1 MQCCGEMES
10 HTTRGELME
19 AMPQSV
25 WLERCANR
33 IAEVQRDIAAD
44 EARRIARELQSFERT
59 RAMAP
64 EAAVDFV
71 ATELARPKPGRFERR
86 AMPRT

>member
-1 MQCCGEMES
+1 MQPIS
-10 HTTRGELME
+10 
-19 AMPQSV
+19 QSV

-33 IAEVQRDIAAD
+33 IVEVDHDIAAD
-44 EARRIARELQSFERT
+44 EARRIARAMQAFERT

-71 ATELARPKPGRFERR
+71 ATELALPKPGRFERR
-86 AMPRT
+86 VKSRD

>member
-1 MQCCGEMES
+1 MQPIS
-10 HTTRGELME
+10 
-19 AMPQSV
+19 QSV

-33 IAEVQRDIAAD
+33 IVEVDHDIAAD
-44 EARRIARELQSFERT
+44 EARRIARAMQAFERT

-71 ATELARPKPGRFERR
+71 ATELARPQPGRFERR
-86 AMPRT
+86 VKSRN

>member
-1 MQCCGEMES
+1 MEN
-10 HTTRGELME
+10 L
-19 AMPQSV
+19 PQHV

-33 IAEVQRDIAAD
+33 ITEIDRDIAAD

-59 RAMAP
+59 AVMAP

-71 ATELARPKPGRFERR
+71 ASELAQPNRGRFERR
-86 AMPRT
+86 TTPRH